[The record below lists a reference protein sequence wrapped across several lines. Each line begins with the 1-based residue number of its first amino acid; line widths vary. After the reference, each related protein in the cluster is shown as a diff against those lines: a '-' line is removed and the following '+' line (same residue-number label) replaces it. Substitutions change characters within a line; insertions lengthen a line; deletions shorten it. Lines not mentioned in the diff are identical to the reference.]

1 MQLAA
6 LVVQVVDRAD
16 AGAEFE
22 AQGRVV
28 AQGLGDADQVL
39 AFDVEG
45 EFVAV
50 DDRLLDRVAGQQ
62 ALFLQGALQL
72 VGDLV
77 EPAAVGPARLARQ
90 ADRADQAAVTGG
102 VAAVVGAEH
111 AALDADLLALAARA
125 GEVGGARILL
135 RVGSVGAVRV
145 THRSRPFISM
155 VGSAL
160 SAASSASRA
169 ASSAFTPSLEV
180 WILWWSLRIASIS
193 ISGRGGQPG
202 R

>member
-1 MQLAA
+1 MQLPA
-6 LVVQVVDRAD
+6 LVAGVVHSAHARAQ
-16 AGAEFE
+16 FE

-28 AQGLGDADQVL
+28 AEGLGDPDQVL

-45 EFVAV
+45 ELVAV
-50 DDRLLDRVAGQQ
+50 DDRLLDGVVGDEP
-62 ALFLQGALQL
+62 LFLQGAFQL

-77 EPAAVGPARLARQ
+77 EPAAVGAGGRAGQP
-90 ADRADQAAVTGG
+90 DGADQASVAGG
-102 VAAVVGAEH
+102 VATVVGAEH
-111 AALDADLLALAARA
+111 AALDADLLTALAALA
-125 GEVGGARILL
+125 GEVRGAEVLL
-135 RVGSVGAVRV
+135 GVHPVAVRV
-145 THRSRPFISM
+145 AHRSRPFISM

-180 WILWWSLRIASIS
+180 WIFWWSLRIASIS

-202 R
+202 K

>member
-1 MQLAA
+1 MQLAT

-28 AQGLGDADQVL
+28 AQGLGDADQML

-45 EFVAV
+45 EFTAV

-77 EPAAVGPARLARQ
+77 EPAAVGPA
-90 ADRADQAAVTGG
+90 V
-102 VAAVVGAEH
+102 
-111 AALDADLLALAARA
+111 
-125 GEVGGARILL
+125 
-135 RVGSVGAVRV
+135 S
-145 THRSRPFISM
+145 
-155 VGSAL
+155 
-160 SAASSASRA
+160 
-169 ASSAFTPSLEV
+169 
-180 WILWWSLRIASIS
+180 
-193 ISGRGGQPG
+193 PG
-202 R
+202 RRTERTRPP